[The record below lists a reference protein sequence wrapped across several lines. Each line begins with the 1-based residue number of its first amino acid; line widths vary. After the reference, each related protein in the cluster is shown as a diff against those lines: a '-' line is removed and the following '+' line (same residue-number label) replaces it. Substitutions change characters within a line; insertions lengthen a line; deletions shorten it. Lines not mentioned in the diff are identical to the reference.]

1 MADDTIVAP
10 ATAPGESAVA
20 VVRVSGPAALALAA
34 RHFRGSRSP
43 EATPSHHILYG
54 RFVDSDGAPVDSVL
68 LSVFR
73 APHSYTG
80 EDVVEISSHG
90 GAVIP
95 GGILDALVRSG
106 GRPAR
111 PGEFTERA
119 FRNGKLDLAQA
130 ESVAGLVRA
139 RSESAARAARATL
152 GGAVSRRV
160 ARLDAALVELLAEV
174 EARIDFPADASEP
187 LDGTALAARCGSVA
201 AEIEPWLEGVPSARR
216 RESGVSVVLAGPPNV
231 GKSSLLNALVGFDRA
246 IVSATPGTTRDT
258 VESAVWLDGI
268 EVRLTDTA
276 GIRASD
282 DPVERLGIAR
292 AESALEATDLAVVV
306 LDRSDPEAS
315 VGALGRRVPEPAER
329 RAPELAERAAP
340 VVVAWNKAD
349 LARSSGGNGSGRAKK
364 HAETPARS
372 WAGTVLEDR
381 SIVAEVETVAIEPG
395 GAATLRDALRACLP
409 MLLGAAAGEE
419 APATSARQEALLAE
433 ALESIRRARAALLD
447 DASYDLIAV
456 DLTDARRALGEIVGR
471 GVDQDVIA
479 AIFSRFCIGK

>member
-20 VVRVSGPAALALAA
+20 IVRVSGAAALALAA

-54 RFVDSDGAPVDSVL
+54 RFVDSDGAAVDSVL
-68 LSVFR
+68 LFVFR

-90 GAVIP
+90 GVVIP
-95 GGILDALVRSG
+95 GAILDALVRSG

-160 ARLDAALVELLAEV
+160 ARLDSALVELLAEV

-187 LDGTALAARCGSVA
+187 LDGAVLAARCGSAA
-201 AEIEPWLEGVPSARR
+201 AEIEAWLEGVPSARR

-276 GIRASD
+276 GIRPSD

-315 VGALGRRVPEPAER
+315 VGALEP
-329 RAPELAERAAP
+329 RAPDLAARSASP

-349 LARSSGGNGSGRAKK
+349 LARSDGGNGLARAKK
-364 HAETPARS
+364 DAEASARS
-372 WAGTVLEDR
+372 WAGTVLEGR
-381 SIVAEVETVAIEPG
+381 SILAEVETVAIEPG
-395 GAATLRDALRACLP
+395 GAAPLRDALRSCLP
-409 MLLGAAAGEE
+409 MLLGGAAGEE
-419 APATSARQEALLAE
+419 APATSARQEALLAD
-433 ALESIRRARAALLD
+433 ALESIRRARTALLD

-471 GVDQDVIA
+471 GVDQAVIA